1 MNNKK
6 SKRQPKRDSK
16 AHKQRNKLNRKFWY
30 WLLGIL
36 AITLIA
42 YLPSFGNGF
51 TNWDDQLQITNN
63 DTIKELSLGS
73 VKTFFTTYY
82 VGMYQPIVT
91 LSYAIEHYFFGLNP
105 KSFHIDSVILH
116 LLNISLVYGLIYLL
130 TKRLEV
136 AVIVSSFFALNP
148 MQVEAVAWIS
158 ARSTLLYS
166 FFYLGALNGY
176 LFYIKNKY
184 DYKYLYLS
192 LVLFTF
198 SVLSKSA
205 AVSLPALLILMDF
218 YYQRKLTKKLVL
230 EKVPYFMLSLIF
242 GIVTIWSRRSV
253 ANPSEISESF
263 PLFDRLFLA
272 NHSLLFYLVK
282 LITPFN
288 QSAFYPYPEKTE
300 NLLPL
305 EYYIAPFIIILIILG
320 IYKAGKYKRDI
331 VFGISF
337 FLIPISLVL
346 QVVPV
351 SSQIVADRYTYIPII
366 GFTFL
371 LGFGYK
377 MVLENRHKL
386 KNMMNIILMGYLLLF
401 AVLSYNRTKVWENSL
416 TLWSDVISKYPK
428 EFTAWHNR
436 ANARSDLGDLNGAI
450 ADYNMAIKIRP
461 GRAEAYSNRGNAKKD
476 LRDFHGAIKDFNKAI
491 ELKPDYADAYSNRG
505 IAKGNLSDFRGAIED
520 FNKAIQLKPDYY
532 EAYFNRGIT
541 KGALGDHQG
550 EIEDYTTAILYKPD
564 FGAAFFLRGMAKIE
578 IGQKDAGCLD
588 LQQANKLG
596 LPEAYNEI
604 MKYCISNSK

>member
-1 MNNKK
+1 MKNKK
-6 SKRQPKRDSK
+6 SKKRAKRDSK
-16 AHKQRNKLNRKFWY
+16 ALKQTNKKSGKSWY
-30 WLLGIL
+30 WLMGIL

-51 TNWDDQLQITNN
+51 TNWDDHLQITNN
-63 DTIKELSLGS
+63 DAIKELSLGS

-82 VGMYQPIVT
+82 VGMYQPVVT

-105 KSFHIDSVILH
+105 TAFHSVSVILH
-116 LLNISLVYGLIYLL
+116 LLNISLVFGLIYWL
-130 TKRLEV
+130 TKRLEIS
-136 AVIVSSFFALNP
+136 VIVSSFFALNP
-148 MQVEAVAWIS
+148 MQVESVAWIS

-166 FFYLGALNGY
+166 LFYLGSLISY
-176 LFYIKNKY
+176 LYYVKNRQNYKYFYIS
-184 DYKYLYLS
+184 LMLFFLS
-192 LVLFTF
+192 L
-198 SVLSKSA
+198 LSKSA

-230 EKVPYFMLSLIF
+230 EKVPYFVLSFIF

-253 ANPSEISESF
+253 ANPSEISEIF
-263 PLFDRLFLA
+263 PLFDRLLLA
-272 NHSLLFYLVK
+272 LHSLLFYLVK
-282 LITPFN
+282 LITPFKL
-288 QSAFYPYPEKTE
+288 SAFYPYPEKTG
-300 NLLPL
+300 NSLPL
-305 EYYIAPFIIILIILG
+305 EYYMAPFVILLIILG
-320 IYKAGKYKRDI
+320 IYKAGKYRKDI
-331 VFGISF
+331 VFGVLF

-366 GFTFL
+366 GFAFL
-371 LGFGYK
+371 LGLGYK
-377 MVLENRHKL
+377 TVLENKPEL
-386 KNMMNIILMGYLLLF
+386 KNMMTVILLGYLLLF
-401 AVLSYNRTKVWENSL
+401 VVLSYNRTRVWKNSL

-436 ANARSDLGDLNGAI
+436 ANARAELGDLTGAI

-461 GRAEAYSNRGNAKKD
+461 GRAEAYSNRGNARKD
-476 LRDFHGAIKDFNKAI
+476 LRDFEGAIKDFNRAI
-491 ELKPDYADAYSNRG
+491 ELNPDYADAYSNRG
-505 IAKGNLSDFRGAIED
+505 IAKGNLSDFRDAIED
-520 FNKAIQLKPDYY
+520 FNKAIELKPDYY

-541 KGALGDHQG
+541 KGALGDPQG
-550 EIEDYTTAILYKPD
+550 EIEDYNIAILFKPD
-564 FGAAFFLRGMAKIE
+564 FAAAYFLRGMAKIE

-604 MKYCISNSK
+604 RKYCISSSK